1 MTTHHCCGCVVK
13 RSWPGGLKEKPAN
26 DEGLNMR
33 MCPLSDHANHTPAV
47 VGVWFYVR
55 PSPQPPETPAKQTPP
70 PQNNLHTT
78 PNCNLP
84 KLHQKTT
91 RATGTMHPP
100 KGCIGFQGCLSAP
113 TNHIKPQTENPNPP
127 DKTWEQGCTMQDTR
141 NPRWNHTPAWVSSLH
156 KDPPDE
162 DMNEPTVHA
171 ATQAPSACRPP
182 ETMIDKIAYH
192 TPASAGCVVPSLHEN
207 RPDEDMDEPPPP
219 KPHCPPP
226 EMTIDEI
233 AYHTPAKV
241 VYCDAK
247 RAWGKTWD
255 HTATHT
261 LILNFGQHIRG
272 QNKYGATHPHQ
283 QTRSKAKH
291 GTAPPPIPPTL
302 DFPQQ
307 QNTKQIQHH
316 TPALAGYHTIDT
328 AHNIP
333 PLKTG

>member
-1 MTTHHCCGCVVK
+1 MTTHPLLRCVSK
-13 RSWPGGLKEKPAN
+13 DHGLVLEKKPAN
-26 DEGLNMR
+26 DEGLNSQG
-33 MCPLSDHANHTPAV
+33 PNDNAPTE
-47 VGVWFYVR
+47 YTIT
-55 PSPQPPETPAKQTPP
+55 QPPETPPNKPP

-78 PNCNLP
+78 PNC
-84 KLHQKTT
+84 
-91 RATGTMHPP
+91 
-100 KGCIGFQGCLSAP
+100 CLSAP
-113 TNHIKPQTENPNPP
+113 TNHINHKLKTPNPP

-192 TPASAGCVVPSLHEN
+192 TPASAGVWCLPYNEN

-241 VYCDAK
+241 
-247 RAWGKTWD
+247 GLGQNMD

-283 QTRSKAKH
+283 QVCGNIRYLHCPISDSTNADQVQSK
-291 GTAPPPIPPTL
+291 TWDCTTPIPPTL